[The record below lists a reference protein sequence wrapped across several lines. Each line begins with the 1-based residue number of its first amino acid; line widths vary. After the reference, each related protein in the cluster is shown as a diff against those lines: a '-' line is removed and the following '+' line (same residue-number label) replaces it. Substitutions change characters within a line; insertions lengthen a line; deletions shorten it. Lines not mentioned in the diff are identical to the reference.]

1 MHEGQRLSAL
11 TPNVNSVKP
20 VRVLARIRRG
30 DVSNV
35 TFADLVRLVDALGF
49 REAGGRGSHRVFVHP
64 RIAELINLQEEHGQ
78 AKPYQVRQVANL
90 AQRYDLILEEE
101 P

>member
-1 MHEGQRLSAL
+1 MDVAAE
-11 TPNVNSVKP
+11 TPNVNPVKP
-20 VRVLARIRRG
+20 ARLLARIRRG

-35 TFADLVRLVDALGF
+35 TFTDLIRLVEALGF

-64 RIAELINLQEEHGQ
+64 RVAELINMQEEHGQ

-90 AQRYDLILEEE
+90 VQRYDLILEEE